1 MCSCAS
7 VASRLPGAR
16 RITSANAARAAVMT
30 SRLESTACASSR
42 TRTSAWR
49 RWKELETVVSTDQ
62 DSGRL
67 FPLLSRRL
75 LAMGV
80 EDPDLPTL
88 KGAYRHQWVVNQRRL
103 HRAGEALA
111 HLSDAGIET
120 MVLKGAALAE
130 RHYRDLG
137 ARLMYDVDVLVRA
150 ERAHEAASV
159 LQRHGWRPLLP
170 IELDDLMPVIQG
182 TLFMDEMDDGIDL
195 HWHAMWAPAN
205 EDDFWSAAEP
215 TMVGGTPTQCPCPA
229 DQLLH
234 VCVHGVWS
242 DGLPLRWVPDAMTLM
257 RSAPGLDWDRVVDR
271 ARARSLT
278 LPMIDAL
285 RYLREAFDARVPSDA
300 LQSLARTRRGLR
312 ERLGHS
318 AWGFRSTKLR
328 TAVLVWER
336 YRRQKALPSGPTRLP
351 RFRPYLR
358 RWAAMMWGTRSDR
371 ELVRAIVSRLIRRP
385 NGSAAGPRPGPR
397 PAATSTPEPRAP
409 RPR

>member
-1 MCSCAS
+1 MLGRLVPRS
-7 VASRLPGAR
+7 VANPWAFGRPTEAQELLLQAALLDDER
-16 RITSANAARAAVMT
+16 ARAAW
-30 SRLESTACASSR
+30 SS
-42 TRTSAWR
+42 
-49 RWKELETVVSTDQ
+49 WKQLETVVSTDQ

-75 LAMGV
+75 LAMGI

-88 KGAYRHQWVVNQRRL
+88 KSAYRHQWVANQRRL

-130 RHYRDLG
+130 RHYRDVGL
-137 ARLMYDVDVLVRA
+137 RLMYDVDVLVRA
-150 ERAHEAASV
+150 ERAHEAASA

-182 TLFMDEMDDGIDL
+182 TLYMDEMDDGIDL
-195 HWHAMWAPAN
+195 HWHAMWAPAD
-205 EDDFWSAAEP
+205 EDDFWSAGEP
-215 TMVGGTPTQCPCPA
+215 LVVGGTSTLCPCPA

-234 VCVHGVWS
+234 VCVHGVWN

-278 LPMIDAL
+278 LPMLGAL
-285 RYLREAFDARVPSDA
+285 GYLREAFDAPVPSEVVV
-300 LQSLARTRRGLR
+300 SLAETRHGLR
-312 ERLGHS
+312 ERLAHR

-336 YRRQKALPSGPTRLP
+336 YRRQKALPPGPTRLP
-351 RFRPYLR
+351 GLRPYLR
-358 RWAAMMWGTRSDR
+358 RWAAMVWGTRSDP
-371 ELVRAIVSRLIRRP
+371 ELARAIVSRLIRRP
-385 NGSAAGPRPGPR
+385 NGSAAEPQPGPR

-409 RPR
+409 HPR